1 MKLVHVIITYSLT
14 VGVVSIM
21 LPSTANAA
29 FKWYSNSII
38 PELHFNTFNITI
50 SITLSTK
57 NCLIE
62 EIFLTIP
69 KSFINLQPLFLHEFC
84 DIIKN
89 SFITFTVENPI
100 TFFYISRHISFFAF
114 LIHAPGKS
122 RIFLILIFSDYGC
135 INRNCLS
142 TIVAYCISF
151 NRCNLR

>member
-1 MKLVHVIITYSLT
+1 
-14 VGVVSIM
+14 M

-29 FKWYSNSII
+29 FKWYSNSI
-38 PELHFNTFNITI
+38 TFSTGRCHSSEASLIYLVCMKIISSFSLIISSTFSNHSSNHHSHYCNKFLFPVFSYLKYIT
-50 SITLSTK
+50 S
-57 NCLIE
+57 
-62 EIFLTIP
+62 
-69 KSFINLQPLFLHEFC
+69 
-84 DIIKN
+84 
-89 SFITFTVENPI
+89 
-100 TFFYISRHISFFAF
+100 ISFFAF